1 MVGPRRADVIQL
13 EGLVLTTL
21 TSEDRV
27 SFRTP
32 TELITHALHSSLQED
47 VLLLQGNSLL
57 LQQVELPL
65 KDLEVVSMMSK
76 TLLVLVK
83 FLVDIFITELR

>member
-1 MVGPRRADVIQL
+1 MIGPWRADVVQL
-13 EGLVLTTL
+13 KGLILTTP
-21 TSEDRV
+21 TSEDRL
-27 SFRTP
+27 SFGTP
-32 TELITHALHSSLQED
+32 TELIAHALHLSLQED
-47 VLLLQGNSLL
+47 VLLLQGNGLL